1 MMGAAVLRILYSF
14 TFGNFV
20 KFCVYCSA
28 ALRVDLDSRGMMC
41 C

>member
-20 KFCVYCSA
+20 KFAFIVLQLCV
-28 ALRVDLDSRGMMC
+28 LTLIVVG
-41 C
+41 